1 MHFVSMLQGRC
12 ADSGQGVGVR
22 RSRTFGWFTKEPCP
36 QDVITISKKPHA
48 TSRPSIWGRV
58 YRIILP
64 YRARLFVSAATMIVL
79 TGLGLTSPWLS
90 AKLIGKALPELDRPL
105 FLTCVASLFVI
116 HIASNVLSYLYS
128 YQMRVLGGR
137 VVFDL
142 RRRMYDHLQR
152 LSLGFYESRSSGEII
167 SRMMNDVNSITSLV
181 TGTVLNALISSCK
194 AVAIIAVLFST
205 SSKVTLVALAVL
217 PLHFLGY
224 FFFNNRISHTAW
236 KSSEKMSQIYGKVSE
251 VLSAMK
257 MVKSHSGEMRES
269 RSLITQLRESYD
281 ITLYSG
287 NLGSIWGH
295 TTGNIS
301 YVGQVAVMLVCGS
314 AVLDTELS
322 LEDYILLL
330 SYVGMLY
337 QPVSELISVVQQIL
351 PAKIGIR
358 RVFEIMDMEPEVADR
373 PDGSRDPIRGDVVF
387 NDVSFAYAQGD
398 QVLANVSFRAAPGEI
413 IAFVGP
419 SGSGKTTIANLIAR
433 FYDRSSGEI
442 LIDGNDIQEYSL
454 RSLRDQ
460 MSIVLQETFLFRG
473 TLQDNIR
480 YGKPEATNEEI
491 EEAARLANA
500 HEFICTMP
508 DGYRSL
514 IGSNGTRLS
523 GGQRQ
528 RVAIARALIR
538 NPRVL
543 ILDEAT
549 SALDTVSES
558 KVQDAFSR
566 LMKNRTT
573 FIIAHRLST
582 IKNANKIVVLKEGR
596 VEQVGGHEE
605 LIEQNGL
612 YRELYD
618 PDWSKEQ
625 KQLRDEH
632 IEELARAAGYEET
645 PST

>member
-1 MHFVSMLQGRC
+1 M
-12 ADSGQGVGVR
+12 
-22 RSRTFGWFTKEPCP
+22 
-36 QDVITISKKPHA
+36 
-48 TSRPSIWGRV
+48 
-58 YRIILP
+58 P
-64 YRARLFVSAATMIVL
+64 YRARLAVSTVTLLVL
-79 TGLGLTSPWLS
+79 TVLGLASPQLS
-90 AKLIGKALPELDRPL
+90 AKLIGKALPDLDADL
-105 FLTCVASLFVI
+105 FYTCVAGLFVV
-116 HIASNVLSYLYS
+116 HLLSNVLSYLYS
-128 YQMRVLGGR
+128 YQMRILGGR

-181 TGTVLNALISSCK
+181 TGTVLNTLISSFK
-194 AVAIIAVLFST
+194 AIAILGWLFYISP
-205 SSKVTLVALAVL
+205 KVTLVALAVL

-251 VLSAMK
+251 VLGAMK

-281 ITLYSG
+281 INLYSG

-301 YVGQVAVMLVCGS
+301 YVGQVAVMLVCGT
-314 AVLDTELS
+314 AVLGEELT

-337 QPVSELISVVQQIL
+337 QPVSELIGVVQQIL
-351 PAKIGIR
+351 PAKVGIR

-373 PDGSRDPIRGDVVF
+373 PDGARGAINGEVVF
-387 NDVSFAYAQGD
+387 DNVSFAYAQGD
-398 QVLANVSFRAAPGEI
+398 QVLSDVSFRAEPGEVV
-413 IAFVGP
+413 AFVGP

-433 FYDRSSGEI
+433 FYDRSRGEI
-442 LIDGNDIQEYSL
+442 SIDGRDIQEYAL
-454 RSLRDQ
+454 RALRDQ

-473 TLQDNIR
+473 TILDNVR
-480 YGKPEATNEEI
+480 YGKPEATVEEI
-491 EEAARLANA
+491 EDAARLANA

-528 RVAIARALIR
+528 RIAIARALIR
-538 NPRVL
+538 NPRIL

-558 KVQDAFSR
+558 KVQDALSR
-566 LMKNRTT
+566 LMQDRTT

-596 VEQVGGHEE
+596 VEQIGSHEE
-605 LIEQNGL
+605 LIDQDGL

-618 PDWSKEQ
+618 PDWAKE
-625 KQLRDEH
+625 KKKLRDER
-632 IEELARAAGYEET
+632 IEELARAAGYEGE
-645 PST
+645 PEV

>member
-1 MHFVSMLQGRC
+1 M
-12 ADSGQGVGVR
+12 VG
-22 RSRTFGWFTKEPCP
+22 
-36 QDVITISKKPHA
+36 
-48 TSRPSIWGRV
+48 
-58 YRIILP
+58 
-64 YRARLFVSAATMIVL
+64 L
-79 TGLGLTSPWLS
+79 TALGLTSPRLS
-90 AKLIGKALPELDRPL
+90 AKLIGKALTEPLDRDL
-105 FLTCVASLFVI
+105 FLILVGLLFAV
-116 HIASNVLSYLYS
+116 HLLSNAFSFLYS

-137 VVFDL
+137 VVFDM

-181 TGTVLNALISSCK
+181 TGTVLNTLISSFK
-194 AVAIIAVLFST
+194 AVAILAMLFAESLE
-205 SSKVTLVALAVL
+205 VTLMAIAVL

-224 FFFNNRISHTAW
+224 FFFNSRISHTAW

-251 VLSAMK
+251 VLGAMK

-281 ITLYSG
+281 INLYSG

-301 YVGQVAVMLVCGS
+301 YVGQVAVMLVCGI
-314 AVLDTELS
+314 AVLDLELS
-322 LEDYILLL
+322 LEQYVLLM
-330 SYVGMLY
+330 SYVAMLY
-337 QPVSELISVVQQIL
+337 RPVSELIGVVQQIL
-351 PAKIGIR
+351 PAKVGIR
-358 RVFEIMDMEPEVADR
+358 RVFEIMDMEPEVVDR
-373 PDGSRDPIRGDVVF
+373 PDGARDRIRGEVVF
-387 NDVSFAYAQGD
+387 EDVSFAYAQGD
-398 QVLANVSFRAAPGEI
+398 QVLTDVSFRAEPGEVV
-413 IAFVGP
+413 AFVGP

-433 FYDRSSGEI
+433 FYDRSRGEI
-442 LIDGNDIQEYSL
+442 TIDGRDIQEYAL
-454 RSLRDQ
+454 RTLREQ

-473 TLQDNIR
+473 TILDNVR
-480 YGKPEATNEEI
+480 YGKPEATTEEI

-500 HEFICTMP
+500 HEFICTLP

-538 NPRVL
+538 NPRIL

-558 KVQDAFSR
+558 KVQDALQH
-566 LMKNRTT
+566 LMQNRTT

-582 IKNANKIVVLKEGR
+582 IRNANKIVVLKEGR
-596 VEQVGGHEE
+596 VEQIGGHEE
-605 LIEQNGL
+605 LIDEEGL

-618 PDWSKEQ
+618 PDWAREQ
-625 KQLRDEH
+625 KDLRDER
-632 IEELARAAGYEET
+632 IEELARAAGYQEQT
-645 PST
+645 T

>member
-1 MHFVSMLQGRC
+1 
-12 ADSGQGVGVR
+12 
-22 RSRTFGWFTKEPCP
+22 
-36 QDVITISKKPHA
+36 
-48 TSRPSIWGRV
+48 
-58 YRIILP
+58 
-64 YRARLFVSAATMIVL
+64 
-79 TGLGLTSPWLS
+79 
-90 AKLIGKALPELDRPL
+90 
-105 FLTCVASLFVI
+105 
-116 HIASNVLSYLYS
+116 
-128 YQMRVLGGR
+128 MRVLGGR

-142 RRRMYDHLQR
+142 RRRLYDHLQR

-167 SRMMNDVNSITSLV
+167 SRMMNDVNSITTLV
-181 TGTVLNALISSCK
+181 TGTVLNTLISSFK
-194 AVAIIAVLFST
+194 AIAILVMLFRDST
-205 SSKVTLVALAVL
+205 EVTLVALAVL

-224 FFFNNRISHTAW
+224 FFFNSRISHTAW

-251 VLSAMK
+251 VLGAMK

-269 RSLITQLRESYD
+269 RALITQLRESYD
-281 ITLYSG
+281 INLYSG
-287 NLGSIWGH
+287 NLGSIWGNM
-295 TTGNIS
+295 TGNIS

-314 AVLDTELS
+314 AVLDAELS
-322 LEDYILLL
+322 VEEYILLL

-337 QPVSELISVVQQIL
+337 RPVSELISVVQQIL
-351 PAKIGIR
+351 PAKVGIR
-358 RVFEIMDMEPEVADR
+358 RVFEIMDMEPEVTDR
-373 PDGSRDPIRGDVVF
+373 PDGSRETIRGEVVF

-398 QVLANVSFRAAPGEI
+398 QVLTDVSFRAEPGEVV
-413 IAFVGP
+413 AFVGP

-433 FYDRSSGEI
+433 FYDRSRGEVT
-442 LIDGNDIQEYSL
+442 IDGRDIQEYSL

-473 TLQDNIR
+473 TILDNVR
-480 YGKPEATNEEI
+480 YGKPEATTEEI

-500 HEFICTMP
+500 HEFICTLP

-514 IGSNGTRLS
+514 IGANGTRLS

-538 NPRVL
+538 NPRIL

-558 KVQDAFSR
+558 KVQDALQR
-566 LMKNRTT
+566 LMLDRTT

-596 VEQVGGHEE
+596 VEQVGSHEE
-605 LIEQNGL
+605 LIDQEGL

-618 PDWSKEQ
+618 PDWAKEQ
-625 KQLRDEH
+625 KELRDER
-632 IEELARAAGYEET
+632 IEELARAAGYQEPAT
-645 PST
+645 

>member
-1 MHFVSMLQGRC
+1 MSTVTLLLL
-12 ADSGQGVGVR
+12 
-22 RSRTFGWFTKEPCP
+22 
-36 QDVITISKKPHA
+36 TI
-48 TSRPSIWGRV
+48 
-58 YRIILP
+58 
-64 YRARLFVSAATMIVL
+64 
-79 TGLGLTSPWLS
+79 LGLASPQLS
-90 AKLIGKALPELDRPL
+90 AKLIGKALPTLDGDL
-105 FLTCVASLFVI
+105 FYTCVAGLFAV
-116 HIASNVLSYLYS
+116 HLTSNVLSYLYS
-128 YQMRVLGGR
+128 YQMRILGGR

-181 TGTVLNALISSCK
+181 TGTVLNTLISSFK
-194 AVAIIAVLFST
+194 AVAILGWLFYISP
-205 SSKVTLVALAVL
+205 KVTLVALAVL

-251 VLSAMK
+251 VLGAMK

-281 ITLYSG
+281 INLYSG

-301 YVGQVAVMLVCGS
+301 YVGQVAVMLVCGT
-314 AVLDTELS
+314 AVLGEELT
-322 LEDYILLL
+322 LEQYILLL

-351 PAKIGIR
+351 PAKVGIR

-373 PDGSRDPIRGDVVF
+373 PDGERGTIRGEVVF
-387 NDVSFAYAQGD
+387 DNVSFAYAQGD
-398 QVLANVSFRAAPGEI
+398 QVLADVSFRAEPGEVV
-413 IAFVGP
+413 AFVGP

-433 FYDRSSGEI
+433 FYDRSRGEI
-442 LIDGNDIQEYSL
+442 LIDGRDIQEYAL
-454 RSLRDQ
+454 RTLREQ

-473 TLQDNIR
+473 TILDNVR
-480 YGKPEATNEEI
+480 YGKPDATVEEI

-528 RVAIARALIR
+528 RIAIARALIR
-538 NPRVL
+538 NPRIL

-558 KVQDAFSR
+558 KVQDALNR
-566 LMKNRTT
+566 LMLDRTT

-596 VEQVGGHEE
+596 VEQIGSHEE
-605 LIEQNGL
+605 LIDQEGL

-618 PDWSKEQ
+618 PDWAKDQ
-625 KQLRDEH
+625 KRIRDER
-632 IEELARAAGYEET
+632 IEEIARAAGYVEE
-645 PST
+645 PEA